1 MSPVRSLTRHWT
13 ARGGAP
19 IITAVDDA
27 IFSRRYYAR
36 CMACGFC
43 RDACCSYG
51 VDVDERVVSEILGQA
66 DRIEAI
72 VGVSREEWFAGAPVP
87 DPEVPGGGSRRTSVR
102 DGYCVFHDPRGRG
115 CLLHGYAVATGQDY
129 HALKPMVSTLFP
141 LTFEA
146 GTLVLSD
153 ELEDGTLVCAGS
165 GPTAYEAVRG
175 ELSYYFGDGMVA
187 ELDAMAGSL
196 DVA

>member
-1 MSPVRSLTRHWT
+1 MSLVRSLTRPYA

-19 IITAVDDA
+19 VIRAVDDA
-27 IFSRRYYAR
+27 IFTRRYYAR

-51 VDVDERVVSEILGQA
+51 VDVDERVVSVILGQA
-66 DRIEAI
+66 EPIEAV

-87 DPEVPGGGSRRTSVR
+87 DPEVPGGASRRTSVR

-115 CLLHGYAVATGQDY
+115 CLLHGYALATGQDY

-141 LTFEA
+141 LTFES

-153 ELEDGTLVCAGS
+153 ELEDGTLVCAGN

-175 ELSYYFGDGMVA
+175 ELAYYFGDGMVA
-187 ELDAMAGSL
+187 ELDALAGTL
-196 DVA
+196 EGA